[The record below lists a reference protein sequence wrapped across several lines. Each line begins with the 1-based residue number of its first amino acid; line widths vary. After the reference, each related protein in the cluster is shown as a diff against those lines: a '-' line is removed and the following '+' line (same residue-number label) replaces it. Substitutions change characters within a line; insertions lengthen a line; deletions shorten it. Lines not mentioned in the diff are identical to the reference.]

1 MGRAPGR
8 PAMRVAPVPT
18 REAVGRAPVR
28 QPHRAAPALI
38 REVRVAVMLPG
49 RSPKRRRLQRVAAQA
64 AATPPGRSP
73 KPRPLQRVAAQ
84 AAATP
89 PERSPRRPRRL
100 AAVPVALLPR
110 RAAKSEVLAVGP
122 WPRQVAKSVGRPPVV
137 ARTRPVEPR
146 LAALEPEPRLGRW
159 PIPVVDTRSR
169 RLDCPWRSMPWLLR
183 C

>member
-8 PAMRVAPVPT
+8 PAMRAAPVPT
-18 REAVGRAPVR
+18 REAADRAPVR

-38 REVRVAVMLPG
+38 REVQVAAMLPG
-49 RSPKRRRLQRVAAQA
+49 PSPKRRRLQPVAAQVA
-64 AATPPGRSP
+64 AMLPGPS
-73 KPRPLQRVAAQ
+73 PRPRRLQRVAARE
-84 AAATP
+84 AAMP

-100 AAVPVALLPR
+100 AVVPVALLQR

-137 ARTRPVEPR
+137 ARPRRVEPR
-146 LAALEPEPRLGRW
+146 LAALELEPRLARW

-169 RLDCPWRSMPWLLR
+169 RLDCHWR
-183 C
+183 